1 MRPRRESPR
10 RTSRVGPSWVGDEV
24 TRFPFHKWYWL
35 RIVFRA
41 DASRQWTSLAIA
53 LVCDTA
59 QMERL
64 RQARRFADAGR

>member
-1 MRPRRESPR
+1 MM
-10 RTSRVGPSWVGDEV
+10 
-24 TRFPFHKWYWL
+24 FLFHKWYWL

-59 QMERL
+59 QMEQMERL
-64 RQARRFADAGR
+64 RQARRFTDAGR

>member
-1 MRPRRESPR
+1 
-10 RTSRVGPSWVGDEV
+10 VGDEV
-24 TRFPFHKWYWL
+24 TRFRFHKWYWL

-64 RQARRFADAGR
+64 RQARRFTDAGR